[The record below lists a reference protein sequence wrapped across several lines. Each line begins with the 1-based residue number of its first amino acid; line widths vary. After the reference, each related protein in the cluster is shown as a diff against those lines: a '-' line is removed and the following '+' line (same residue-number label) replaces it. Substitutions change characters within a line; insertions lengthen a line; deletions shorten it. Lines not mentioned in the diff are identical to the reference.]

1 MEAESLHARGGGGED
16 QPGVAGDSIFER
28 EAAHFVGR
36 RHENVAATKTIKFI
50 QMPTLAQL
58 RQQIGTVIWM
68 LPRFCDVE
76 KSFDVDM
83 EF

>member
-1 MEAESLHARGGGGED
+1 MRE
-16 QPGVAGDSIFER
+16 VAGER
-28 EAAHFVGR
+28 INLVSPATQYLSGKR
-36 RHENVAATKTIKFI
+36 RTSWGRHENVAATKTIKFI